1 MVRTGSSSLA
11 AAFALGT
18 LLVVLAPLPARAE
31 SYEQLEKTSVPV
43 IALKRILFPFVA
55 TCDREKN
62 HFRKL
67 FCSALNERL
76 KAQHQSKLYRSSFE
90 PSEAGPLIVR
100 YKAKPKPA
108 MEIEVL
114 GCLTCK
120 EPMLERA
127 GGDIAKGRFFLFKT
141 PEEIKIRRSSKLPYD
156 LGEIGVGTTRI
167 DLPPKMT
174 EKQWNDE
181 LRPFL
186 RLDFLYR
193 PVAGTTMVGK
203 RVKYG
208 VIQFELVGHRVYDR
222 CGAKVYA
229 VAPTMSGKLFADK
242 KDMTCPQNWPKK
254 VAPKRILPAG
264 LPKAAVAALM
274 QQVEGDLRACYEM
287 FGVAGETPVELL
299 VSPEGKVKSAKVG
312 GKLTGSPTA
321 QCVERLVKETTF
333 PAFAGDDAKVQW
345 PFVVKN

>member
-1 MVRTGSSSLA
+1 MMPRTV
-11 AAFALGT
+11 T
-18 LLVVLAPLPARAE
+18 LLLLVLTPLPARAE

-76 KAQHQSKLYRSSFE
+76 KAQHQAKLYRSTFE
-90 PSEAGPLIVR
+90 PSEAGPLVVR
-100 YKAKPKPA
+100 FKAKPKPA

-141 PEEIKIRRSSKLPYD
+141 PEEIKIRRGKLLYD
-156 LGEIGVGTTRI
+156 LGEIGVAKARVE
-167 DLPPKMT
+167 LPEKMT
-174 EKQWNDE
+174 EKQWTE
-181 LRPFL
+181 EILPFL
-186 RLDFLYR
+186 RLDLLYR

-203 RVKYG
+203 KVKYG

-222 CGAKVYA
+222 CGAKVHA
-229 VAPTMSGKLFADK
+229 VAPKMSGKLFADK
-242 KDMTCPQNWPKK
+242 KDMTCPQNQPKK
-254 VAPKRILPAG
+254 IAPKKILPAG
-264 LPKAAVAALM
+264 LPKTAVAALM
-274 QQVEGDLRACYEM
+274 REVEEDLRACYEM
-287 FGVAGETPVELL
+287 FGAAGETPAEIL
-299 VSPEGKVKSAKVG
+299 VSPEGKVKSVKVS
-312 GKLTGSPTA
+312 GKLASSPTA

-345 PFVVKN
+345 PFVIKN